1 MGISRAQKRKRDRHM
16 LKFITQYKG
25 LRRENYILFIGRIV
39 TNLGSMIWPV
49 LTLILTQK
57 LGMTASEA
65 SLYMIVIGAIQ
76 LPLGLLGGRLA
87 DKYNKKHI
95 IVFFDFI
102 SIIFY
107 CICAFVP
114 LSLTSIILLTVG
126 SLFQCMEGPAYETLI
141 ADITTTENRE
151 KAYSLSYLG
160 ANIGL
165 VASPSIAGFLFK
177 DYLWLSFLISGC
189 AIGVSTFLI
198 FLFVKDINPVEETTE
213 ASSYQTAMDKNL
225 STWSVLK
232 QNGIILLYIIEM
244 ALFWCAYGQWSFLL
258 PIDIAA
264 THGADLGAL
273 IYGFM
278 NSENCII
285 VVLFTPII
293 TQLFTKLFQTKKIV
307 LGITMVLAGYIVF
320 LLGIGLIPIY
330 FVAIGLFTFGE
341 IFASIACGPYVSE
354 RIPASHRGRIN
365 GILNI
370 IQQVLSGIA
379 MFAIGNLHTYCGST
393 AAWSMV
399 LIMLSGAIVMSIIL
413 ISLDKRRY
421 SKLY

>member
-1 MGISRAQKRKRDRHM
+1 M
-16 LKFITQYKG
+16 LQNILKLVTQYKG

-76 LPLGLLGGRLA
+76 LPLGLLGGKLA
-87 DKYNKKHI
+87 AKYNKKSI

-107 CICAFVP
+107 TICAFVP
-114 LSLTSIILLTVG
+114 LGMTSIAFLTIG

-160 ANIGL
+160 MNIGL

-177 DYLWLSFLISGC
+177 DYLWLSFLISAC
-189 AIGVSTFLI
+189 AIGVSTLLI
-198 FLFVKDINPVEETTE
+198 FLFVKDIKPVEETTE
-213 ASSYQTAMDKNL
+213 ASSYQTAMDKEL
-225 STWSVLK
+225 STWSILK
-232 QNGIILLYIIEM
+232 QNRIILLYIVEM

-258 PIDIAA
+258 PIDIAGA
-264 THGADLGAL
+264 HGADLGAL
-273 IYGFM
+273 LYGFL

-293 TQLFTKLFQTKKIV
+293 TQLFSRLFQTKKIV
-307 LGITMVLAGYIVF
+307 LGIALVLSGYAAF
-320 LLGIGLIPIY
+320 LLGIGFIPVY
-330 FVAIGLFTFGE
+330 FLAIALFTFGE
-341 IFASIACGPYVSE
+341 IFTTIACGPYVSE

-370 IQQVLSGIA
+370 IQQVLAGIA
-379 MFAIGNLHTYCGST
+379 MFAIGNLHTYCGPR
-393 AAWSMV
+393 AAWAMV
-399 LIMLSGAIVMSIIL
+399 LSLLGGAIVLSLLM
-413 ISLDKRRY
+413 ISQDRKRY
-421 SKLY
+421 PKLYESILK